1 MKLQIS
7 RPIAFFDIE
16 STGINTLQDRV
27 IDLAVVK
34 LMPDGS
40 RETFSWRLNPGM
52 PIPRSST
59 AIHGITDADVVNSPS
74 FRDKAAEI
82 LAFFDGCDL
91 AGFNVLGYD
100 IPLLQE
106 EFKRV
111 NMVFDMTGRNIVDG
125 ARIFHQK
132 ERRTLTAALKF
143 YCNDEHTNAH
153 GALADVEATIRVVE
167 GQLDRYDDLP
177 GSIEELSAFCNPRNP
192 NAIDAQ
198 GKIVWNDDNEA
209 AINFGKNQGQT
220 LRALVRND
228 AGFLQWILK
237 KDFAEDTKTIVR
249 AALAGNF
256 PVRKVE
262 EPEA

>member
-16 STGINTLQDRV
+16 STGINSANDRI

-40 RETFSWRLNPGM
+40 RETFSWRLNPGI
-52 PIPRSST
+52 PIPKSAT
-59 AIHGITDADVVNSPS
+59 AIHGISDADVANSPS
-74 FRDKAAEI
+74 FSDKAAEI
-82 LAFFDGCDL
+82 LACFEGCDL

-100 IPLLQE
+100 IPLLQA
-106 EFKRV
+106 EFARV
-111 NMVFDMTGRNIVDG
+111 KMAFNMTGRNVVDG

-143 YCNDEHTNAH
+143 YCNDEHTDAH

-167 GQLDRYDDLP
+167 SQLDRYDDLP
-177 GSIEELSAFCNPRNP
+177 GTIEELSAWCNPKNP

-209 AINFGKNQGQT
+209 SINFGKNQGQT
-220 LRALVRND
+220 LRSLVRND
-228 AGFLQWILK
+228 EGFLQWILK
-237 KDFAEDTKTIVR
+237 KDFPEDTKAIVR
-249 AALAGNF
+249 AALDKKF
-256 PVRKVE
+256 PVRKLE

>member
-16 STGINTLQDRV
+16 STGVNTMQDRI

-40 RETFSWRLNPGM
+40 RETSSWRLNPGM
-52 PIPRSST
+52 PIPKGST
-59 AIHGITDADVVNSPS
+59 AIHGITDADVANSPP
-74 FRDKAAEI
+74 FADKAGEI
-82 LAFFDGCDL
+82 MACFEDCDL

-100 IPLLQE
+100 IPLLQA
-106 EFKRV
+106 EFARV
-111 NMVFDMTGRNIVDG
+111 NMTFDMTGRNVVDG

-143 YCNDEHTNAH
+143 YCSDEHTDAH

-167 GQLDRYDDLP
+167 GQLDRYDDLS
-177 GSIEELSAFCNPRNP
+177 GNVEELSAFCNPKIP

-209 AINFGKNQGQT
+209 AINFGKHQGQT
-220 LRALVRND
+220 LRWLVRNE
-228 AGFLQWILK
+228 AGFIQWVLK
-237 KDFAEDTKTIVR
+237 KDFSEDIKTILR
-249 AALAGNF
+249 AALTGNF
-256 PVRKVE
+256 PVRKAG
-262 EPEA
+262 EPGA